1 MSKTASQKL
10 LRDLNQ
16 RIGQIEHEKSL
27 MAEYNGRLE
36 QQLSECRQVSNAHCL
51 QADNYR
57 VQLAE
62 LRERV
67 EELEEVG
74 GTKIAEL
81 EAELAELKKQ

>member
-1 MSKTASQKL
+1 MSKLRCEECL
-10 LRDLNQ
+10 LERERNN
-16 RIGQIEHEKSL
+16 E
-27 MAEYNGRLE
+27 
-36 QQLSECRQVSNAHCL
+36 L
-51 QADNYR
+51 QAE
-57 VQLAE
+57 LAE